1 MNNKVLCCLICI
13 VAIILLINMIV
24 TSNKENFDILDSAG
38 AGYSGAG
45 YSGDYK
51 IPENINSI
59 VSKVDGSMLNVNVLS
74 SDNND
79 KTIEILIDNHGTRL
93 CIEESS
99 NNLLKCDSADKWL
112 LKFVNNSVKMNELLR
127 DSSLG
132 QSSTLV
138 NYPYYM
144 ILTQNS
150 KLALQYNNGRFSVAP
165 IGNYDSQK
173 WDVSDYIIPEQQL
186 FVKDIYDSSLDKM
199 GYEKS
204 SDPKDRVK
212 INLNINDDRLKEILG
227 VNNNNNNN
235 NYTTKEKTCDTY
247 VPNKAINNLCSSGDC
262 AEHL

>member
-1 MNNKVLCCLICI
+1 MNNKVFCCLICI
-13 VAIILLINMIV
+13 IAIIILINIIV
-24 TSNKENFDILDSAG
+24 TSNKENFNILESA
-38 AGYSGAG
+38 ASG
-45 YSGDYK
+45 YSGDYNYK

-59 VSKVDGSMLNVNVLS
+59 VSKVDGTILNVNVLS

-79 KTIEILIDNHGTRL
+79 KTIEILVDNYGTRL

-144 ILTQNS
+144 IVTPDS
-150 KLALQYNNGRFSVAP
+150 KLALQYNNERFSIAP
-165 IGNYDSQK
+165 VGNYDSQK
-173 WDVSDYIIPEQQL
+173 WDVSDYIIPDQQL
-186 FVKDIYDSSLDKM
+186 FVKDIYDGPLDKM
-199 GYEKS
+199 GFEKS

-212 INLNINDDRLKEILG
+212 INLNINDDRLKEILHINS
-227 VNNNNNNN
+227 NNAS
-235 NYTTKEKTCDTY
+235 TKSSTCGTY
-247 VPNKAINNLCSSGDC
+247 IPKKAINNLCSSGDC